1 MVKEFKC
8 DFKKALNPIGNLQ
21 VKVQLVRA
29 SDSYHQKY
37 KARWSKIC
45 CARDL
50 RPCFIFQKLP
60 AFQLLAG
67 YLNQV
72 ENPSDMHINI
82 RVPNSFS
89 NLKSKPLLPKRKKN
103 VKCLNQCFA
112 LQYTKLCF
120 LNTLFYISFFIIHF
134 LKQELTIIFP
144 KLQEI

>member
-1 MVKEFKC
+1 MLL
-8 DFKKALNPIGNLQ
+8 KKALNPIGNLQ

-72 ENPSDMHINI
+72 ENPSDMHISI

-89 NLKSKPLLPKRKKN
+89 NLKSKPLLPKRKN
-103 VKCLNQCFA
+103 

-120 LNTLFYISFFIIHF
+120 LNTLFYISFFYYSFFEARINHYF
-134 LKQELTIIFP
+134 SKTPRNLKFV
-144 KLQEI
+144 KVS

>member
-1 MVKEFKC
+1 MVKEFKS
-8 DFKKALNPIGNLQ
+8 DFKKALNPIGHLQ

-50 RPCFIFQKLP
+50 RPCFIFQKPP

-89 NLKSKPLLPKRKKN
+89 NLKSNPLLPRRRN
-103 VKCLNQCFA
+103 

-120 LNTLFYISFFIIHF
+120 LNIYFVLHFIV
-134 LKQELTIIFP
+134 LLLTIFLSLFFQNS
-144 KLQEI
+144 KKSKGLQIVWI